1 VVAYGVL
8 IAVVLTAV
16 SVFGPLNVR
25 PAWID
30 AIAPMCSVAAIVL
43 WLVLYRAVGR
53 GVLAGVAFA
62 ALRLV
67 IVALPDVKLAPLA
80 DRTRMTVGV
89 IPVILAV
96 ALLVALSAPRI
107 GPAIVRA
114 VRSRGDA
121 E

>member
-1 VVAYGVL
+1 LVSYGFL
-8 IAVVLTAV
+8 IAFVLTLV
-16 SVFGPLNVR
+16 SVFSPVQG
-25 PAWID
+25 PAWIVD
-30 AIAPMCSVAAIVL
+30 GAPMCSVVAIVL

-80 DRTRMTVGV
+80 DRAGKTVGV
-89 IPVILAV
+89 VPVILAA

-114 VRSRGDA
+114 ARSRGDA